1 MKFNLELAKKGFPV
15 KTKDGRAVKIVEF
28 DLRSGIN
35 GDHHEMIVVI
45 PNKGADDTVAIYDQ
59 KGYCYHLEQK
69 DADNDTLVMALP
81 TTDGW
86 VNIYLKKDGT
96 VETGHVVWATEDLAK
111 DNTTTSG
118 GAIYVATV
126 HIAWGDIAQSK

>member
-28 DLRSGIN
+28 DLRSGIK
-35 GDHHEMIVVI
+35 GEFRSMVVVI

-59 KGYCYHLEQK
+59 KGYYLGQK
-69 DADNDTLVMALP
+69 TADNDTLVMALP

-111 DNTTTSG
+111 KNTTTSG
-118 GAIYVATV
+118 GAMRVATV